1 MTLAKAKP
9 GAPSTDFSETRTLSR
24 LLGTAA
30 LLVVVAQGCST
41 MSGTSMA
48 PAPESGAAVVNV
60 TSAPAL
66 PMAPKE
72 SAVKPSAI
80 HVGEASW
87 YGPGFSGKP
96 TASGDVFDE
105 TKLTAAHKTIP
116 LGTKAKVTNLQNGKS
131 VEVEIN
137 DRGPY
142 TEGRIIDLSQA
153 AAKSIGIIHRGV
165 AKVRVEVLEREMA
178 LGEVKP

>member
-1 MTLAKAKP
+1 MTLATANPRAREMGLTK
-9 GAPSTDFSETRTLSR
+9 SNSWSR
-24 LLGTAA
+24 LFWLAP
-30 LLVVVAQGCST
+30 LLVVLSQGCST
-41 MSGTSMA
+41 MSGA
-48 PAPESGAAVVNV
+48 PMVPSPEPTAAIANV
-60 TSAPAL
+60 TTPAVSMV
-66 PMAPKE
+66 PEEP
-72 SAVKPSAI
+72 AVKTLST
-80 HVGEASW
+80 HVGQASW
-87 YGPGFSGKP
+87 YGPGFSGKS

-153 AAKSIGIIHRGV
+153 AAKSIGIIDRGV
-165 AKVRVEVLEREMA
+165 AKVRVEVLEREVA
-178 LGEVKP
+178 SGDVKR